1 MTAMNTND
9 LLNLPVAKLK
19 RILALK
25 TQIER
30 LESRIGAVITN
41 ALPGPLQK
49 VAHKKKRTMS
59 AAARKKI
66 SQAAKARWAKVKAA
80 RGK

>member
-9 LLNLPVAKLK
+9 LLKLPATKLK

-30 LESRIGAVITN
+30 LESRIGAVITK
-41 ALPGPLQK
+41 AMPGSLQK
-49 VAHKKKRTMS
+49 VAKKKRHMT

-66 SQAAKARWAKVKAA
+66 SIAAKARWAKIKAG

>member
-1 MTAMNTND
+1 MAAMNTQD
-9 LLNLPVAKLK
+9 LLKLPAVKWK

-25 TQIER
+25 TEIER
-30 LESRIGAVITN
+30 LQSRLETVIIT

-49 VAHKKKRTMS
+49 VAKKKRHMS

-66 SQAAKARWAKVKAA
+66 SIAAKARWAKIRAAKA
-80 RGK
+80 K

>member
-9 LLNLPVAKLK
+9 LLKLPAAKLK

-30 LESRIGAVITN
+30 LESRIESVA

-49 VAHKKKRTMS
+49 VARKKRHMT

-66 SQAAKARWAKVKAA
+66 SIAAKARWAKVKAA

>member
-9 LLNLPVAKLK
+9 LLKLPATKLK

-41 ALPGPLQK
+41 ALPGSLQK
-49 VAHKKKRTMS
+49 VAKKKRHMT

-66 SQAAKARWAKVKAA
+66 SIAAKARWAKIKAG

>member
-9 LLNLPVAKLK
+9 LLKVPAAKLK

-30 LESRIGAVITN
+30 LESRIESVIVA
-41 ALPGPLQK
+41 ALPGPFQK
-49 VAHKKKRTMS
+49 VVRKKRHMT

-66 SQAAKARWAKVKAA
+66 SLAAKARWAKIKAG

>member
-9 LLNLPVAKLK
+9 LLKLPVAKLK

-30 LESRIGAVITN
+30 LESRIASVAAA

-49 VAHKKKRTMS
+49 VARKKRHMS

-66 SQAAKARWAKVKAA
+66 SIAAKARWAKVKAA